1 MQYIDLTKGTVKV
14 CNQYIDVPQ
23 PMYVYHSEKELDE
36 NASGGGRPPLLK
48 IRSVEQYMFMLR
60 DLGLLEEGSGYV
72 SVLGHNIWIK
82 TFDEFLPETVDFQG
96 NTTYKKDENG
106 NQIPIESGWVRL
118 YKIFVSVQRHML
130 YTSSGIWLA
139 TLTYWHVGCGIKPQF
154 VAISRQGGTKEER
167 YQSTLK
173 KILGRKTVGV
183 KEAQAV
189 SAMLNPMSS
198 LFLDIDK
205 AIGKVFGAQIKKAD
219 RHKLITSQAFR
230 SALMKEISVLFPDL
244 TKAIR
249 DEIPP
254 EDMAKFFKEIVKKSI
269 KDEGSSEAMERMK
282 DVVEMAYS
290 TKTFEGYP
298 GSVPILGEHQP
309 APQLEQPKTDEELDE
324 ERNNQSYPDSYVM
337 DDLPEDFENA
347 IPTQGDN

>member
-23 PMYVYHSEKELDE
+23 PMYVYHSEQELDE
-36 NASGGGRPPLLK
+36 NASGEGRPPLLK

-72 SVLGHNIWIK
+72 SVLGHNIWLK
-82 TFDEFLPETVDFQG
+82 AEDTFLPQYVDEQG
-96 NTTYKKDENG
+96 NTVYQKDENG

-139 TLTYWHVGCGIKPQF
+139 TLTYWHIGCGIKTQF

-173 KILGRKTVGV
+173 KILGRKTIGV

-189 SAMLNPMSS
+189 SAMLNPMSP

-205 AIGKVFGAQIKKAD
+205 SIGKVFGAQIKKID
-219 RHKLITSQAFR
+219 RHKIITSQAFR

-249 DEIPP
+249 EEIPP
-254 EDMAKFFKEIVKKSI
+254 EEMAKFFKDIVKKAI
-269 KDEGSSEAMERMK
+269 KDEGSAEAMERMK

-298 GSVPILGEHQP
+298 GSVPLLEPTKEVQ
-309 APQLEQPKTDEELDE
+309 QLTTGKEDKDLEDEKEAQ
-324 ERNNQSYPDSYVM
+324 NYPDSYVM
-337 DDLPEDFENA
+337 DDLPEDFET
-347 IPTQGDN
+347 ILPGRED